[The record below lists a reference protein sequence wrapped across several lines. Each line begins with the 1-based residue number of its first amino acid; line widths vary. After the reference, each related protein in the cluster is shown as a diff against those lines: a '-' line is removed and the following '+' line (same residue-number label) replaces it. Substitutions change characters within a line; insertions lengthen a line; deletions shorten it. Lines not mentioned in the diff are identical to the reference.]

1 MKKENELVF
10 GFKLAE
16 INTNEF
22 AIIDEAFKAGK
33 KVNLGSTI
41 NFGIDQEMRAIG
53 IIMKFQ
59 YEQSKKPFLVI
70 AATCVFQ
77 IEENAWNN
85 LIDQKAQKIVF
96 PEYFASHLAVLTVGT
111 IRGILHEKTKGTPY
125 NKFILPPINLTELI
139 KQDVEIDLEKLEEP
153 E

>member
-1 MKKENELVF
+1 MKKESELVF

-22 AIIDEAFKAGK
+22 AIIDDAFKERK
-33 KVNLGSTI
+33 KVNLGTTI
-41 NFGIDQEMRAIG
+41 NFGTDQEMRALG
-53 IIMKFQ
+53 INMKFQ

-77 IEENAWNN
+77 IEENAWKN
-85 LIDQKAQKIVF
+85 LINHEAKKIVF

-111 IRGILHEKTKGTPY
+111 IRGILHEKTMGTPY
-125 NKFILPPINLTELI
+125 NKFILPPINLTNLI
-139 KQDVEIDLEKLEEP
+139 KKDIEIDFERFDEP